1 MDSNW
6 FISVVGWLMFAVIG
20 FGSIGNLCS
29 FIIWTRGKRCKN
41 SPASVY
47 LTALSLVDTVTLLS
61 TTDIAYEF
69 AFKIN
74 YVHYLRG
81 FMCRIVPTFWH
92 FTLMTSSYIVVCLTV
107 DRVIAVFAPF
117 KAARWTSKKKSVI
130 ATIMIV
136 IINFALNLPWL
147 TGYKAMPKLTGI
159 SLNLSDTV
167 QNTNDI
173 STEMINSIN
182 ASIGDNDKNQLDH
195 DNPNKEQILASPNTT
210 LINTDILMIS
220 NPESENLSDVGVEDD
235 LICGPDPNSWLYK
248 HEEEWHH
255 WFINFIACF
264 VLPVAMI
271 IVCNIAILF
280 EVLRQRKRLETT
292 NSRRTSQTS
301 TSQSMTARVI
311 AVSLVHCLTVGPGSV
326 AKLIPAYS
334 QTIGVLD
341 SFTMVDSCLQL
352 LWIVN
357 HGCNIVLYSAFG
369 TAFRKDF
376 GEIFCRVSSQRYF
389 NDRNRSTHVK
399 AEVACSEATQFT
411 SLPVKPI

>member
-1 MDSNW
+1 MDSNL
-6 FISVVGWLMFAVIG
+6 FISVVGWLMFAVIE

-61 TTDIAYEF
+61 TTDLGYEF

-107 DRVIAVFAPF
+107 DRVIAVFAHF

-130 ATIMIV
+130 ALIMIV

-147 TGYKAMPKLTGI
+147 TWYKAMLKPTGNT
-159 SLNLSDTV
+159 LNLSDTV

-182 ASIGDNDKNQLDH
+182 ASIGENDKNRLDH
-195 DNPNKEQILASPNTT
+195 ENSNKEQILASPNTT

-220 NPESENLSDVGVEDD
+220 NQESENLSDVGVEDD
-235 LICGPDPNSWLYK
+235 LICGPHPDSWLYK

-255 WFINFIACF
+255 LFINFIACF

-271 IVCNIAILF
+271 IVCNIAIFF

-292 NSRRTSQTS
+292 NSMR

-376 GEIFCRVSSQRYF
+376 QEIFCRVCSQPYF

-399 AEVACSEATQFT
+399 AEAACSEATHFT
-411 SLPVKPI
+411 SLPV